1 MVVSLCRFG
10 SRDCGLAVEDRELHM
25 FPESEQTIHLC
36 SDPDIQ
42 DYLHQAVEQNGLQQP
57 HDWESASEL
66 YLTLK
71 EIAGL

>member
-1 MVVSLCRFG
+1 
-10 SRDCGLAVEDRELHM
+10 M
-25 FPESEQTIHLC
+25 FPESRQTIHLC

-42 DYLHQAVEQNGLQQP
+42 DYLQQAVEQHGLQQP

-66 YLTLK
+66 YITLK